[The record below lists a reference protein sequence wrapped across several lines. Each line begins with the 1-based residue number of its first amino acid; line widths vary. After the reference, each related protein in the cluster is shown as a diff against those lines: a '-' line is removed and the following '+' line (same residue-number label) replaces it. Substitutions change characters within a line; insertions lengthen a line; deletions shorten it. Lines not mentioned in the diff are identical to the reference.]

1 VARWKIQM
9 LRPKTVGQTK
19 IVMSKSPTS
28 FLDYEQAISLASARK
43 CEALLKEER
52 PGLIQPD
59 EWTYLMARCR
69 LRISQRY
76 LERLAR
82 SPRDSSIHVTARG
95 LMRDTI

>member
-1 VARWKIQM
+1 
-9 LRPKTVGQTK
+9 
-19 IVMSKSPTS
+19 MSKSPTS
-28 FLDYEQAISLASARK
+28 FLEYEQAISLASARK

-52 PGLIQPD
+52 PEHIQPD

-82 SPRDSSIHVTARG
+82 SPGKSYIHFAARG
-95 LMRDTI
+95 LLRNTL